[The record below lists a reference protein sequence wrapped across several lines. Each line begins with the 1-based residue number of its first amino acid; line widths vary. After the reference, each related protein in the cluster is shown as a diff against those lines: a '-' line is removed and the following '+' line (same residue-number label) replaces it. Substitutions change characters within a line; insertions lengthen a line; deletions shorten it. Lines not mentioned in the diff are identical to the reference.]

1 MVDFALIQ
9 NFLIALALGA
19 LVGLEREYAR
29 YRRKA
34 QSYAGIRTYPLI
46 ALFGALAAY
55 LGATISPWILLISL
69 FLMGGIIV
77 VAYFAVNE
85 QVHKYVGATS
95 EMAGFITFFLGVLV
109 YYNEVVLATTLAVIM
124 TIILYARSV
133 LHNFAR
139 KMEKKELVDT
149 LKFAVIAFV
158 ILPFLPDRN
167 YGPFGFF
174 NPHQIWLM
182 VVFISA
188 ISFAGYLTLKWLG
201 EKGITL
207 AGLLGGV
214 ASSTATTLSFS
225 ERSKKEKSIF
235 VALALGVILANL
247 AMFVRL
253 LVLVFAINSSLFW
266 KILPAT
272 MVMVLLTSIFSYF
285 LWKKA
290 KKVKAK
296 VRLSSPLKVGPALKF
311 AAFYAIIV
319 GLTKIAHVYFSA
331 RGIYLLSFFS
341 GFADVDPIAIS
352 LAQLANSTI
361 ALKVAQD
368 GILIAMLTNILAK
381 GGIAYWLGGKEFGRI
396 VLSFFL
402 ILTLIGIALL
412 YFL

>member
-55 LGATISPWILLISL
+55 LGVIISPWILFISL
-69 FLMGGIIV
+69 FLVGGIIII
-77 VAYFAVNE
+77 AYFAVNE
-85 QVHKYVGATS
+85 KVHKYVGATS
-95 EMAGFITFFLGVLV
+95 EIAGFLTFFMGVLA
-109 YYNEVVLATTLAVIM
+109 YYNEILLATTLAVIM
-124 TIILYARSV
+124 TIILYARSI

-139 KMEKKELVDT
+139 KMKKKELVDT

-158 ILPFLPDRN
+158 ILPFLPDKG
-167 YGPFGFF
+167 YGPFAIF
-174 NPHQIWLM
+174 NPHQVWLM

-188 ISFAGYLTLKWLG
+188 ISFAGYITLKWLG

-207 AGLLGGV
+207 AGLLGGI

-225 ERSKKEKSIF
+225 ERSRKEKKIF
-235 VALALGVILANL
+235 RALALGVILANL
-247 AMFVRL
+247 AMFVRV
-253 LVLVFAINSSLFW
+253 LVLVFAINASIFW
-266 KILPAT
+266 EILPS
-272 MVMVLLTSIFSYF
+272 VLILIMLTSIFSYF

-296 VRLSSPLKVGPALKF
+296 VHLSSPLRLGPALKF
-311 AAFYAIIV
+311 GAFFAVIV
-319 GLTKIAHVYFSA
+319 MLTKIANVYFSS
-331 RGIYLLSFFS
+331 RGIYLVSFFS
-341 GFADVDPIAIS
+341 GFADVDAVVLS
-352 LAQLANSTI
+352 LAQLVDTTI
-361 ALKVAQD
+361 TLKVAHD
-368 GILIAMLTNILAK
+368 GILIGILTNILAK
-381 GGIAYWLGGKEFGRI
+381 GGIAYWLGGKEFGKI

-402 ILTLIGIALL
+402 VLTVIGMVLL

>member
-19 LVGLEREYAR
+19 LVGLELEYAR

-46 ALFGALAAY
+46 ALFGAMAAY

-158 ILPFLPDRN
+158 ILPFLPDKS

-174 NPHQIWLM
+174 NPHQVWLF

-201 EKGITL
+201 EKGVTL

-214 ASSTATTLSFS
+214 ASSTATTLIFS
-225 ERSKKEKSIF
+225 ERSKKEKKIF
-235 VALALGVILANL
+235 QSLALGVILANL
-247 AMFVRL
+247 AMFGRV
-253 LVLVFAINSSLFW
+253 LVLAFAVNTSIFW
-266 KILPAT
+266 ELLPSAAILI
-272 MVMVLLTSIFSYF
+272 VLTGIFSYF
-285 LWKKA
+285 LWKRA
-290 KKVKAK
+290 KKVKAR
-296 VRLSSPLKVGPALKF
+296 VHLSSPLRLGPALKF
-311 AAFYAIIV
+311 GAFFAVIIA
-319 GLTKIAHVYFSA
+319 LTKIASVYFSA
-331 RGIYLLSFFS
+331 RGIYLVSFFS
-341 GFADVDPIAIS
+341 GFADVDAITLS
-352 LAQLANSTI
+352 LAQLAKGTI
-361 ALKVAQD
+361 TSKVAEN
-368 GILIAMLTNILAK
+368 GILIGMLTNILAK
-381 GGIAYWLGGKEFGRI
+381 GGIAYWLGGKQFGRI

-402 ILTLIGIALL
+402 VLVLIGIILL

>member
-158 ILPFLPDRN
+158 ILPFLPDKS

-247 AMFVRL
+247 AMFIRL
-253 LVLVFAINSSLFW
+253 LVLVFVINASVFW

-272 MVMVLLTSIFSYF
+272 IVMVLLTTIFSYF

-296 VRLSSPLKVGPALKF
+296 VRLSSPLKVAPALKF
-311 AAFYAIIV
+311 AAFYAVIV

-331 RGIYLLSFFS
+331 RGIYVLSFFS

-352 LAQLANSTI
+352 LAQLANTTI
-361 ALKVAQD
+361 ALKIARD

-381 GGIAYWLGGKEFGRI
+381 GGIAYWFGGKEFGKI
-396 VLSFFL
+396 VLSFFMV
-402 ILTLIGIALL
+402 LTLVGMALL
-412 YFL
+412 YFF